1 MRLALVEKTMAEPDP
16 AIRRQ
21 QYRLAEIEDLADR
34 HAALAERLLEGL
46 AILRQRNAGRC
57 ADHFVA
63 VESQHEDA
71 VRGFGIGLQV
81 FSLEVLV
88 AVVQVGEVAEH
99 GDAQARDVRQVRDHL
114 FATEHGDAHCGS
126 RGREDIHAE
135 TWSIQSCRL

>member
-21 QYRLAEIEDLADR
+21 QYRLAEIEHLIDR
-34 HAALAERLLEGL
+34 QAALAKRLLEGL
-46 AILRQRNAGRC
+46 AILRQRNAGGS

-63 VESQHEDA
+63 VEGEHEDA

-81 FSLEVLV
+81 FALEVLV